1 MLNLFLFD
9 VLFGAFLAL
18 VSLVL
23 LLRWYYGEW
32 PW

>member
-1 MLNLFLFD
+1 MLNIFD
-9 VLFGAFLAL
+9 LLFGAFLAL

-23 LLRWYYGEW
+23 LLRWYYGNW